1 MNFDPVAPNRRILII
16 DDNPSIHAD
25 YWKIL
30 CASETASDDL
40 TTAEHALFGAGTAP
54 RSAPVRFELTS
65 AYQGLEG
72 MERLREACD
81 RGEPF
86 AMAFV
91 DVRMPPGM
99 DGIETAAK
107 LWEIDPDLQIVIC
120 TAYTDYSWE
129 EMMTRLDPA
138 DRMVLLK
145 KPFEIIEVLQLAG
158 ALTAKWMLQ
167 AQARLRLRDL
177 EDLVRARTCE
187 LEASNAQLARMLAEE
202 RRAAAEREELE
213 ARLRQAQKME
223 SIGQLAGGIAHD
235 FNNLLMV
242 ILGHVDLLGLAESLP
257 EDVVEA
263 LGEIRGAAER
273 AGTLT
278 RQLLAFGRRQV
289 LQQKPLDANGLVRDL
304 TSMLGR
310 TLGEHITIETRLDP
324 DLAPIVA
331 DRGMIEQV
339 LMNLAVNARD
349 AMPDGGRLTLST
361 EVRTLDE
368 SASSARPDVQPGRYV
383 VLSVADTGTG
393 IREEHLPRLFEP
405 FFTTKETGKGSGLG
419 LATAYGI
426 VRQHNGWIDVDSR
439 PSEGATFQVHLPAN
453 GKAAPA
459 DSRPAPMAA
468 IIPAPAGI
476 TILLVEDEKSLRSL
490 LTATLKRQK
499 YTVHACE
506 SGAEALRKWGD
517 RLNVID
523 LLITDIVMPEGLSG
537 WDLAREF
544 LARKPDLPVIFMSGY
559 NKAMTTQD
567 AAIDGEIRFLQK
579 PFGVK
584 QFTAMVG
591 DCLDEN
597 PTHDDTHDDTD
608 ASTPA
613 VSRAAG
619 TG

>member
-1 MNFDPVAPNRRILII
+1 MNHDPIAPSRRILII

-25 YWKIL
+25 FQKIL
-30 CASETASDDL
+30 SAREAASDDL
-40 TTAEHALFGAGTAP
+40 RAAEHALFGAGTAP
-54 RSAPVRFELTS
+54 KSAPVRFELTS
-65 AYQGLEG
+65 AYQGREG
-72 MERLREACD
+72 VERLREACD

-99 DGIETAAK
+99 DGIETAAR

-129 EMMTRLDPA
+129 EMTARLDPG

-145 KPFEIIEVLQLAG
+145 KPFEMIEVLQLAG

-167 AQARLRLRDL
+167 SQARLRLLDL
-177 EDLVRARTCE
+177 EDLVRARTRE
-187 LEASNAQLARMLAEE
+187 LEASNAQLARMLEEE

-213 ARLRQAQKME
+213 ARLRQAQKLE

-257 EDVVEA
+257 AEVDEA

-304 TSMLGR
+304 TNLLRR
-310 TLGEHITIETRLDP
+310 TLGEHIAIETRLDP

-331 DRGMIEQV
+331 DRDMIEQV

-368 SASSARPDVQPGRYV
+368 SESSARSDAQPGRYV
-383 VLSVADTGTG
+383 VLSVADTGAG
-393 IREEHLPRLFEP
+393 IREEHLPRVFEP

-426 VRQHNGWIDVDSR
+426 VRQHDGWIDVDSH
-439 PSEGATFQVHLPAN
+439 PSKGATFQVHLPAN

-459 DSRPAPMAA
+459 NSRVAPKTAT
-468 IIPAPAGI
+468 IPAGKS
-476 TILLVEDEKSLRSL
+476 ILLVEDEQSLRSL
-490 LTATLKRQK
+490 LTATLKRQT
-499 YTVHACE
+499 YTVHACA
-506 SGAEALRKWGD
+506 SGAEALREWGD
-517 RLNVID
+517 RLDAID
-523 LLITDIVMPEGLSG
+523 LLITDIVMPEGVSG
-537 WDLAREF
+537 WDLAQAF
-544 LARKPDLPVIFMSGY
+544 LARNPALPVIYMSGY

-567 AAIDGEIRFLQK
+567 TALDGETRFLQK
-579 PFGVK
+579 PFGV
-584 QFTAMVG
+584 QQLTALVR
-591 DCLDEN
+591 DCLGRNMTRDG
-597 PTHDDTHDDTD
+597 TR
-608 ASTPA
+608 AAMAA
-613 VSRAAG
+613 VSRTAE